1 MAMREEWEQQQ
12 REARAKKS
20 QLIWKLLKVFGL
32 PFVGLIIIW
41 IVIDHS
47 VGINSAGDRTVIQY
61 LNGGLSV
68 RFEPGVYWKW
78 FGHTQTYPDVITF
91 DFDRS
96 NASSGATIDQKG
108 IGVRYGQDGGTGV
121 VYGIARFLLPADE
134 SSMILI
140 HKEFKSPQGVA
151 YKTIKTVTEESMN
164 LTASL
169 MSSEDA
175 YATKRAIFTDLAR
188 RQISSGPF
196 VTEQRTVEVKDE
208 LTGKMT
214 YGVIS
219 VVKNDPSTHLPMH
232 NYSDLKKY
240 NITLSG
246 LQLGDPDFEP
256 KTLEQI
262 ASKREATNAII
273 TGKANAE
280 RAKQDAITAEEQGR
294 AKVVA
299 AKYEK
304 EVEKERATVDAQR
317 EKEVAEIKA
326 QQLVEVAKQAKLEAE
341 QKKLTANEYKQE
353 QILIGQGDAERKRLV
368 MEADGAL
375 SQKLE
380 AWTTVNN
387 IYAKEF
393 GKQKWVPE
401 VLMGGHAEG
410 AGSNQAGDL
419 IGLLMT
425 KTAKELALD
434 LKVTPSA
441 PAKK

>member
-1 MAMREEWEQQQ
+1 MTREEYLEQ
-12 REARAKKS
+12 EKAAKSRKN
-20 QLIWKLLKVFGL
+20 QLIWKLLKVFGM
-32 PFVGLIIIW
+32 PFIGFLVIW
-41 IVIDHS
+41 FVIDHS
-47 VGINSAGDRTVIQY
+47 VGVNSAGDRTVIQY

-68 RFEPGVYWKW
+68 RFTPGVYWKW
-78 FGHTQTYPDVITF
+78 FGHVQTYPDVITF

-96 NASSGATIDQKG
+96 SASSGATIDQKG
-108 IGVRYGQDGGTGV
+108 IGVRYGQDGGTGA
-121 VYGIARFLLPADE
+121 VYGIARFLLPSDE

-140 HKEFKSPQGVA
+140 HKEFKSAQGVA
-151 YKTIKTVTEESMN
+151 FKTIKTVTEEAMN

-175 YATKRAIFTDLAR
+175 YATKRANFTDLAR
-188 RQISSGPF
+188 RQISNGPF
-196 VTEQRTVEVKDE
+196 ITEQKAVEVKDE

-219 VVKNDPSTHLPMH
+219 VVKNDSSTNLPLH

-294 AKVVA
+294 AKVVTA
-299 AKYEK
+299 RYEK

-326 QQLVEVAKQAKLEAE
+326 QQLVEVAKQTKLEAE
-341 QKKLTANEYKQE
+341 QKKFAANEYKQE
-353 QILIGQGDAERKRLV
+353 QILLGQGEAERKRLV

-375 SQKLE
+375 AQKIN
-380 AWTTVNN
+380 AWIKVNDV
-387 IYAKEF
+387 YAKEF

-401 VLMGGHAEG
+401 VMMGGHATGEG
-410 AGSNQAGDL
+410 NNNAGDL

-425 KTAKELALD
+425 KTAKDLALD
-434 LKVTPSA
+434 LKVTP
-441 PAKK
+441 PKK